1 MRLEQDRAR
10 AQALIRG
17 DAHRLRQHR
26 LVTAMDAVE
35 IADGQDRAFERRRH
49 LPPEADNIHRPTFD
63 LAYWRGLRRSTIIT
77 ASPSSTVLPSAEQ
90 SQAKVTRAFS
100 GATSVTR
107 TVATTSSPIYTGA
120 RNLRPCER

>member
-77 ASPSSTVLPSAEQ
+77 ASPSSTGLPSTGPSPARG
-90 SQAKVTRAFS
+90 TRPS
-100 GATSVTR
+100 L
-107 TVATTSSPIYTGA
+107 IHI
-120 RNLRPCER
+120 